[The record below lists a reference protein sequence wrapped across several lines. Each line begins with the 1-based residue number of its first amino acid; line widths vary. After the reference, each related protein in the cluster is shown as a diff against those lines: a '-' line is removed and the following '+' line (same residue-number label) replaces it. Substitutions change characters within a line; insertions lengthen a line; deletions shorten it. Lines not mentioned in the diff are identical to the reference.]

1 MKHFG
6 YLLLILLFFNQC
18 RNKEENI
25 ITQFP
30 GKPEV
35 PASLKEVHKH
45 AKSEEDVF
53 FPAAILVGDFIK
65 LKSAR
70 TGQ

>member
-1 MKHFG
+1 MEEMKLADKDKNHP
-6 YLLLILLFFNQC
+6 
-18 RNKEENI
+18 EI
-25 ITQFP
+25 IEF
-30 GKPEV
+30 E
-35 PASLKEVHKH
+35 KEVHKH

-53 FPAAILVGDFIK
+53 FPAAILVGDFLK